1 MYLER
6 SARLKSSP
14 DSLLSRKQ
22 DLFAVKSYPDSFV
35 IVQESISAGFDA
47 YLPESI

>member
-6 SARLKSSP
+6 LAARLKSSP

-22 DLFAVKSYPDSFV
+22 DLFAGCQVV
-35 IVQESISAGFDA
+35 A
-47 YLPESI
+47 